1 MAAAE
6 EIAERGTFTRFADL
20 PNNAA
25 VNAAFAR

>member
-6 EIAERGTFTRFADL
+6 EIAERGTFMRFADL